1 MKNRAPLK
9 GLRVLN
15 TRPYEQGLQ
24 LSAAINALGGI
35 AIEFP
40 AIAIQPTE
48 HLWLKRLPALE
59 NVHQAIFISTN
70 AVNCFY
76 EALQKH
82 DIHWPNT
89 INTLAI
95 GNATAH
101 ALKNWNTSINSVP
114 SRADSEHL
122 LKLEALHDVKN
133 QTIILVKG
141 EGGRVEIA
149 ETLAERGAN
158 LIALSVYQRTL
169 PKPSPQ
175 KTRALWHDDAVDI
188 ILITSEQ
195 SAENIFTL
203 FGKDANDWLCNKPW
217 IVISERIALALSK
230 LGIKAITVSDY
241 DKILSSLEHYHKER
255 T

>member
-1 MKNRAPLK
+1 MTNKAPLK

-40 AIAIQPTE
+40 AITIQPTE
-48 HLWLKRLPALE
+48 NIWLKHLPALE
-59 NVHQAIFISTN
+59 KIHQAIFISTN

-76 EALQKH
+76 EALKRQG
-82 DIHWPNT
+82 INWPST
-89 INTLAI
+89 ISTIAI
-95 GNATAH
+95 GNATANI
-101 ALKNWNTSINSVP
+101 LKKWTTAMNSVP
-114 SRADSEHL
+114 SMADSQHL
-122 LKLEALHDVKN
+122 LELEALQNVKN
-133 QTIILVKG
+133 QTIVLVKG
-141 EGGRVEIA
+141 EGGREEIA
-149 ETLAERGAN
+149 ETLLERGAN

-169 PKPSPQ
+169 PKPSPH

-195 SAENIFTL
+195 GAENIFTL
-203 FGKDANDWLCNKPW
+203 FGKDAHDWLRNKPW
-217 IVISERIALALSK
+217 IVISERIARALSK

-241 DKILSSLEHYHKER
+241 DKILSSLEHCNKER